1 MRIVVTGK
9 SGQVAMALAERAAE
23 QGVTII
29 RIGRPEFDLAAADRS
44 LDVIAAARPD
54 VIVSAAAYTA
64 VDKAESDEEAAK
76 AINVDGPAAL
86 GRLAADLAVPL
97 IHLSTDYVFDGTK
110 PTPYLENDRTSPLGV
125 YGASKLAG
133 EQAVAA
139 ATANHAILRT
149 AWVYSPFGVNFLKTM
164 LRVGAERPELR
175 VVDDQIGNPT
185 SALDLAD
192 AIIATAGN
200 LVRKPDDQSLRGIFH
215 VTGSGEASWANFA
228 SAIFS
233 ASADLGGPNPS
244 IKRITSADYPTPARR
259 PANSRL
265 SNDKLRQR
273 YGIVLP
279 HWRSS
284 THAIVRRLLGAS
296 LMPHRNPSSERIVQ

>member
-1 MRIVVTGK
+1 MRIAVTGK
-9 SGQVAMALAERAAE
+9 SGQVAMALAERAVE

-29 RIGRPEFDLAAADRS
+29 RIGRPEFDLAAAGRS
-44 LDVIAAARPD
+44 LDAIAAAKPD
-54 VIVSAAAYTA
+54 AIVSAAAYTA
-64 VDKAESDEEAAK
+64 VDKAETDEQTAR
-76 AINVDGPAAL
+76 AINAGGPAAL
-86 GRLAADLAVPL
+86 GRLAANLSVPL

-110 PTPYLENDRTSPLGV
+110 PAPYGEDDRTNPLGV
-125 YGASKLAG
+125 YGATKLAG
-133 EQAVAA
+133 ELAVAA

-149 AWVYSPFGVNFLKTM
+149 AWVYSPFGANFLRTM
-164 LRVGAERPELR
+164 LRVGAERAELR
-175 VVDDQIGNPT
+175 IVDDQIGNPT

-192 AIIATAGN
+192 AIIAMTGN
-200 LVRKPDDQSLRGIFH
+200 LLSRPDDQSLRGIFH
-215 VTGSGEASWANFA
+215 VTGSGEASWADFA

-244 IKRITSADYPTPARR
+244 IRRIRSADYPTPAKR

-265 SNDKLRQR
+265 SNEKLRQR
-273 YGIVLP
+273 HGIVLP

-296 LMPHRNPSSERIVQ
+296 HMPRQNPSQECIVE